1 MPRDLLILKATPSR
15 HGRLSEGCFHNKL
28 VQTICF
34 VQESALAILECIL
47 QMRATPPSD
56 RNAKPGRLCLVLG
69 DQLSFNLASMQG
81 LDKERDTVLLVE
93 VMEEASHVPHHPQKI
108 TLIFSAMRHFAEALQ
123 MRGIK
128 VQYVKL
134 DDPDNTGS
142 VPSELHRWQ
151 ALLQPHEIHLTEC
164 GDWRLEQSIKDC
176 GLAVQW
182 HCDDRFLCSR
192 TEFSRWA
199 QGKKQL
205 RMEFFYREMRR
216 KSLLLLNGD
225 GSPVGGAWNFDAE
238 NRKALPKGVRPPS
251 PARFTPDAITQ
262 EVLALV
268 SKHFSDHYG
277 ALGTFDYPVTHAEA
291 QALWDYFLDW
301 GLAAFGD
308 YQDAMASDEP
318 FLFHA
323 RISAALNIGLLDL
336 RQLCSD
342 VESAYWAGN
351 IALNAAEGFIRQLI
365 GWREYVRGVYWLKMP
380 DYAHGNAFGNTRPLP
395 EFYWT
400 GNTQMN
406 CMRQAINQSL
416 EHAYAHHIQRL
427 MVTGNFALLAG
438 IAPSAICEWYLAIYM
453 DAFDWVE
460 LPNTL
465 GMVMHADGGYLGSKP
480 YCASGQYIKRMS
492 DYCRGCAYKVS
503 ESTTDDA
510 CPFNALYWH
519 FLMRHGDRL
528 RGNQRMG
535 MIYKNLD
542 RMPESKQQAL
552 WDRGQLLLTTLDNGE
567 SL

>member
-1 MPRDLLILKATPSR
+1 MSKIR
-15 HGRLSEGCFHNKL
+15 
-28 VQTICF
+28 
-34 VQESALAILECIL
+34 
-47 QMRATPPSD
+47 
-56 RNAKPGRLCLVLG
+56 RLCLVLG
-69 DQLSFNLASMQG
+69 DQLSWDLASLQG
-81 LDKERDTVLLVE
+81 LDPQRDAVLLVE

-108 TLIFSAMRHFAEALQ
+108 ALIFSAMRHFAEALKQ
-123 MRGIK
+123 RGIR
-128 VQYVKL
+128 VHYVSL
-134 DDPDNTGS
+134 DDPHNSGS
-142 VPSELHRWQ
+142 VPGELRRWHS
-151 ALLQPHEIHLTEC
+151 LLQPQQLHLTEC
-164 GDWRLEQSIKDC
+164 GDWRLEQSLKDC
-176 GLAVQW
+176 RLTIQW
-182 HCDDRFLCSR
+182 HSDSRFLCTR
-192 TEFSRWA
+192 GEFSSWA
-199 QGKKQL
+199 EGKKQL

-216 KSLLLLNGD
+216 KSGLLLNGD
-225 GSPVGGAWNFDAE
+225 RSPVGGAWNFDAE
-238 NRKALPKGVRPPS
+238 NRKALPKGARAPS
-251 PARFTPDAITQ
+251 PMRFSADAITQ

-268 SKHFSDHYG
+268 AKNFSGHYG
-277 ALGTFDYPVTHAEA
+277 ALDTFDYPVTHADA

-342 VESAYWAGN
+342 VEAAYWAQR
-351 IALNAAEGFIRQLI
+351 IPLNAAEGFIRQLI
-365 GWREYVRGVYWLKMP
+365 GWREYVRGIYWLKMP
-380 DYAHGNAFGNTRPLP
+380 EYADGNEFSNTRLLP

-400 GNTQMN
+400 GETKMN

-416 EHAYAHHIQRL
+416 KHAYAHHIQRL

-438 IAPSAICEWYLAIYM
+438 IAPSQICEWYLAIYM

-465 GMVMHADGGYLGSKP
+465 GMVMHADGGYMGSKP

-519 FLMRHGDRL
+519 FLIRHSDRL
-528 RGNQRMG
+528 RSNHRMG
-535 MIYKNLD
+535 MQYKNLD

-552 WDRGQLLLTTLDNGE
+552 WQRGQLLLANLDDGE

>member
-1 MPRDLLILKATPSR
+1 MNSASSLRLI
-15 HGRLSEGCFHNKL
+15 
-28 VQTICF
+28 
-34 VQESALAILECIL
+34 
-47 QMRATPPSD
+47 
-56 RNAKPGRLCLVLG
+56 LG
-69 DQLSFNLASMQG
+69 DQLSFDLASLQG
-81 LDKERDTVLLVE
+81 LDIQRDTVLLVE

-123 MRGIK
+123 QRGVK
-128 VQYVKL
+128 VRYVKL
-134 DDPDNTGS
+134 DDPENTGS
-142 VPSELHRWQ
+142 VSRELERWH
-151 ALLQPHEIHLTEC
+151 ALLRPDAIHITEC

-176 GLAVQW
+176 GLAIKW
-182 HCDDRFLCSR
+182 HSDSRFLCSR
-192 TEFSRWA
+192 AEFSTWA
-199 QGKKQL
+199 NGKKQL

-216 KSLLLLNGD
+216 KSRLLLNGD

-238 NRKALPKGVRPPS
+238 NRKALPRGVRPPS
-251 PARFTPDAITQ
+251 PACFTPDAITRD
-262 EVLALV
+262 VLALV
-268 SKHFSDHYG
+268 AKNFASHYG
-277 ALGTFDYPVTHAEA
+277 TLDTFDYPVTHAEA

-308 YQDAMASDEP
+308 YQDAMASNEP

-336 RQLCSD
+336 RQLCGD
-342 VESAYWAGN
+342 VEEAYLSGN

-380 DYAHGNAFGNTRPLP
+380 DYADGNAFGNSRSLP

-400 GNTQMN
+400 GDTQMN

-438 IAPSAICEWYLAIYM
+438 IAPSQICEWYLAIYM

-510 CPFNALYWH
+510 CPFNSLYWH

-528 RGNQRMG
+528 RGNQRMA

-542 RMPESKQQAL
+542 RMDESRKQAL
-552 WDRGQLLLTTLDNGE
+552 WQRGQWLLAEMDEGRKF
-567 SL
+567 